1 MAQILGEHRLTNARP
16 RQPDETDQIVGNKVR
31 EVRKSRGL
39 TMKQLA
45 SHLGVSYQQVQK
57 YEIGSNRIPVSR
69 LATIAQLL
77 GVSVGMFYDQVPGQH
92 FAEQDQQGF
101 SILSTDEERLLAAF
115 SAISSPE
122 ARKSLLAVADQMAQ
136 SSKEMDATN
145 KSLQI

>member
-1 MAQILGEHRLTNARP
+1 MTQARP

>member
-1 MAQILGEHRLTNARP
+1 MTQARP
-16 RQPDETDQIVGNKVR
+16 RQPDEIDQIVGNKVR

>member
-1 MAQILGEHRLTNARP
+1 MTNARP